1 MEATTKAER
10 VDMNEEQN
18 KFDAALKSRATSH
31 TAPASLRARI
41 LADLAAEA
49 TPSAAVPRRAA
60 PVSGA
65 RWFNWRGM
73 ASGFAM
79 GALCAVFT
87 VGLYLRAGSDDR
99 LADEV
104 VAGHVRA
111 LMTGHVSD
119 VVSTDRHTVKPW
131 FAGKLDFSPPVWNE
145 QPGEFPLVG
154 GRVDYLNKRAV
165 AALVY
170 KRNEHVINVFV
181 WPTSEKDR
189 AGVSGVARQGFQSL
203 KWTAAG
209 MQYWAVSDVGVEEL
223 QRFFELQK
231 G

>member
-1 MEATTKAER
+1 
-10 VDMNEEQN
+10 MNEEQN

-49 TPSAAVPRRAA
+49 TPAAAVPRRAT
-60 PVSGA
+60 PDSGS

-87 VGLYLRAGSDDR
+87 VSFYLRAGSDER

-181 WPTSEKDR
+181 WPTSEKDSS
-189 AGVSGVARQGFQSL
+189 AVSGATRQGFQSL
-203 KWTAAG
+203 KWTTAG
-209 MQYWAVSDVGVEEL
+209 MQYWAVSDVGAEEL
-223 QRFFELQK
+223 QRFFRLQK